1 MACDQPVSPTT
12 GHDMSINARKV
23 EPTVVHTSCIKAPTG
38 QAVNYWDESE
48 GPEWD
53 PPARALKGGDRE
65 RD

>member
-1 MACDQPVSPTT
+1 
-12 GHDMSINARKV
+12 MSINARKV